1 MLFTTVNLAVYV
13 SHSNG
18 CYSYINGYHAKC
30 RDAALTVEVLINCCL
45 FAT

>member
-18 CYSYINGYHAKC
+18 CYGSN
-30 RDAALTVEVLINCCL
+30 
-45 FAT
+45 FA